1 MPPAH
6 TFAKLCTAAKIAL
19 PSKAQHAA
27 FLTDAG
33 ISTTGA
39 SVKDIHERCAAL
51 SWARASLA
59 SATDPDSWPT
69 ALDASLH
76 PTLLGLYALPP
87 HRGSDA
93 PPSDFQRLAATIKL
107 Y

>member
-6 TFAKLCTAAKIAL
+6 TFVRLCTSAKIAV
-19 PSKAQHAA
+19 PPKAQHVT

-33 ISTTGA
+33 IQTTNA
-39 SVKDIHERCAAL
+39 PAKDIHERCAAL
-51 SWARASLA
+51 AWARASIA

-69 ALDASLH
+69 TLDASLH

-93 PPSDFQRLAATIKL
+93 PP
-107 Y
+107 